1 MKYNKESSILSD
13 RQDSKKMIWWLPGMP
28 LFSCGMPLF
37 SCGSPSFLF
46 FKAAKKRSTR
56 TREACRL
63 SAIQLSFLILTFV
76 GFNPAPGL
84 FVSVKVD
91 PWHSRKIYAKPA
103 LMSRP
108 IFTKFELP
116 KYSCDIHCI
125 NQIKALKGVQF
136 MAVEGKQWILTWVA
150 LPHSNDSKPCLQ
162 TKPHRGRAPRAFF
175 STLNR

>member
-1 MKYNKESSILSD
+1 
-13 RQDSKKMIWWLPGMP
+13 
-28 LFSCGMPLF
+28 MPLF

-76 GFNPAPGL
+76 RFNPAPGL

-91 PWHSRKIYAKPA
+91 PWHSEKTYAKPA

-108 IFTKFELP
+108 IFTKFKLP
-116 KYSCDIHCI
+116 KYVCDIHCI
-125 NQIKALKGVQF
+125 NQIKTLKG
-136 MAVEGKQWILTWVA
+136 A
-150 LPHSNDSKPCLQ
+150 
-162 TKPHRGRAPRAFF
+162 
-175 STLNR
+175 

>member
-1 MKYNKESSILSD
+1 MLTYCSIHERRIPKRTLLFLRRMKDKRSLSD
-13 RQDSKKMIWWLPGMP
+13 RQDSNRMIQWLPE
-28 LFSCGMPLF
+28 MPLF

-46 FKAAKKRSTR
+46 FKAAKKRSTH

-91 PWHSRKIYAKPA
+91 PWHSGGVYAKPA

-108 IFTKFELP
+108 IFTKLKLP
-116 KYSCDIHCI
+116 EYSCDIHCI
-125 NQIKALKGVQF
+125 NQIKALKGV
-136 MAVEGKQWILTWVA
+136 
-150 LPHSNDSKPCLQ
+150 
-162 TKPHRGRAPRAFF
+162 
-175 STLNR
+175 